1 MSTQPLTGLDGLDA
15 TLVIQI
21 GLGSA
26 VAQCDVAGVT
36 KRVVAGVSRVVRR
49 VVRLVRLVMAT
60 GVIGAVARDT
70 GRARD
75 E

>member
-1 MSTQPLTGLDGLDA
+1 MFARVSR
-15 TLVIQI
+15 
-21 GLGSA
+21 
-26 VAQCDVAGVT
+26 DVAGVT

-49 VVRLVRLVMAT
+49 VVRLVRLVRAT